1 MYRGLLV
8 HCRDPNKIE
17 ILEDHLIGFDVGK
30 GGEVRNCVG
39 ISYIT
44 HGEIS
49 IIFQQDFA
57 GYVCIYFIICIP
69 TEFLCMVY

>member
-44 HGEIS
+44 HAMVKLALYFSKILL
-49 IIFQQDFA
+49 A
-57 GYVCIYFIICIP
+57 MYVY
-69 TEFLCMVY
+69 TS